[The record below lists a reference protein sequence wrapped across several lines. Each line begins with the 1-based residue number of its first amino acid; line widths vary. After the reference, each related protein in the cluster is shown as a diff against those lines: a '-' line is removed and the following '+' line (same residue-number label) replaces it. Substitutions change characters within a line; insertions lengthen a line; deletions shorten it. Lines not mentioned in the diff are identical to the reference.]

1 MMSEQR
7 FIATAPAG
15 VEPLLAA
22 ELAELGAAAPRP
34 VRGGVAFHGPLELA
48 YRACLWS
55 RTASRVLLPLAEFP
69 AADAD
74 ALYAGIHDLPWE
86 AHLAPDGTLSV
97 EFSGGGPASTTATT
111 ARSGSRTPS

>member
-1 MMSEQR
+1 MSEHR

-22 ELAELGAAAPRP
+22 ELTELGATTVRP
-34 VRGGVAFHGPLELA
+34 VRGGIAFDGPLDLA

-69 AADAD
+69 AADA
-74 ALYAGIHDLPWE
+74 
-86 AHLAPDGTLSV
+86 
-97 EFSGGGPASTTATT
+97 
-111 ARSGSRTPS
+111 